1 MNRTKPRRFSRLR
14 HAISPDAPSAQSSNT
29 FFARSIPIT
38 LTSSMGL
45 SPFTRY
51 DVSGPY
57 EPVCLCEA
65 RGKVHPIMLGLV
77 PSIHVLWRFVVETP
91 MKPDQAPIDGRQ
103 TRGWSAFADHDG
115 GESAME

>member
-65 RGKVHPIMLGLV
+65 RGKVHPIMLGLG
-77 PSIHVLWRFVVETP
+77 PSIHARAWPEHPRLMALRGGNADET
-91 MKPDQAPIDGRQ
+91 
-103 TRGWSAFADHDG
+103 
-115 GESAME
+115 